1 MMHKY
6 ILKTQAVAICT
17 HCERALDTPDVL
29 HRINAHDDLLDAA
42 EWILRNAGYEKG
54 EAADNLSHLN
64 VSRFRLDEL
73 LNAVRIAR
81 GTTEAKEKYDE

>member
-1 MMHKY
+1 MSEHRY

-17 HCERALDTPDVL
+17 HCEKALDTEGVL
-29 HRINAHDDLLDAA
+29 HRINTHDDLLATA
-42 EWILRNAGYEKG
+42 EWVLRNAGYENG

-64 VSRFRLDEL
+64 ISRFRLDEL

-81 GTTEAKEKYDE
+81 GTTEAKEKR